1 MQASETKH
9 GDDSPLNN
17 LYDVKSSDPRSELID
32 RSGVSPADLAQI
44 GRLMKALANLRDT
57 ERAVAAAASR
67 YMALSAQDMRALHYL
82 MVAGNSGDVVTPG
95 MLGGH
100 LKLSPASVTKMLNR
114 LEKGEH
120 IIRKVHPID
129 RRAFALEV
137 TKVTRAEAMQTLGK
151 HQARRFDSAKR
162 LSSEEREVVIR
173 FLEDMAN
180 ELSLANAAWAEDKPA
195 APGVAPRATGPS
207 GDVKKD

>member
-1 MQASETKH
+1 MQESETKH

-32 RSGVSPADLAQI
+32 RSAVSPADLAQI

-82 MVAGNSGDVVTPG
+82 MVAGNTGQLVTPG
-95 MLGGH
+95 MLGAH
-100 LKLSPASVTKMLNR
+100 LSLSPASVTKMLNR

-137 TKVTRAEAMQTLGK
+137 TPATRAEAMETLGK
-151 HQARRFDSAKR
+151 HQARRFESAKR
-162 LSSEEREVVIR
+162 LTSEEREVVIR

-180 ELSLANAAWAEDKPA
+180 ELSLSNASWAEGDAGSRA
-195 APGVAPRATGPS
+195 ATPETADDAKS
-207 GDVKKD
+207 S